1 MIDQRDAKIYKEGGA
16 LAKDTSWK
24 VVGLI
29 PGACKRFFSQNLL
42 EGEIVPTCC
51 TTFVHFINVSGT
63 TGD

>member
-1 MIDQRDAKIYKEGGA
+1 MIDERDAKINKEGNA
-16 LAKDTSWK
+16 LAKDTGWK
-24 VVGLI
+24 VVGQI